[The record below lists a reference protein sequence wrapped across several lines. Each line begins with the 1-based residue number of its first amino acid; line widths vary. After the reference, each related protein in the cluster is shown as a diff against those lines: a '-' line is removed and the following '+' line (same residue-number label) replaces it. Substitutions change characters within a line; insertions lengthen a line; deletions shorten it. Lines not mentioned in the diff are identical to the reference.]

1 MKRDPDTIR
10 TLLTLFEEHED
21 WLVTPSAFDGLDL
34 RYAVIINHINVME
47 DANLV
52 APYEGAKAT
61 KMGWRL
67 TWEGYEF
74 LEKTRDPEVWQ
85 KTKTAGGKLG
95 SFSVSLLSELA
106 TGFVKAKAAEYGLPL
121 G

>member
-1 MKRDPDTIR
+1 MKRDPDLIR
-10 TLLTLFEEHED
+10 TLLKVFEDHDD
-21 WLVTPSAFDGLDL
+21 WLVTPSAFEGLEL
-34 RYAVIINHINVME
+34 PYGVIIGHINVME

-52 APYEGAKAT
+52 APYHGPKAT

-67 TWEGYEF
+67 TWDGYEF

-95 SFSVSLLSELA
+95 SFSVALLSELA